1 MLRRVYTRVF
11 TCWTLLFL
19 MLLSL
24 VGGPAATAAGLDLP
38 GLYDRL
44 KDDPAYQSYRQE
56 LLEEYRKLNS
66 SEQAMDGDIRSF
78 LADVQERLA
87 NADTSSLKDE
97 DDVNSLVRKT
107 AAEVLL
113 TDRKY
118 TTLANALAA
127 TSDIQSILKG
137 NFPPSLEPVRKEVVN
152 ALLGSGGQAA
162 AGGGG
167 AAVPPAGTGEE
178 IQRDAAAGVVTWWV
192 SPEAAAG
199 IKDNKLVLSLAGE
212 TAPTRTFSLPPAL
225 LQDLGQK
232 KAELELDYGPVVLTL
247 PAASLTA
254 LSVSGGADLTCR
266 QESPDPAR
274 IKDVNRPGY
283 RAAGMVYTLTAGEK
297 AGLSAGISAR
307 IKYEER
313 QGLDR
318 DLLGVYQVQSGGSL
332 VYRGGRRVEGSPYLE
347 FALPGAG
354 SYIVL
359 EYRADFADLA
369 GHWAARDVEIMAARH
384 IAAGMG
390 EGRFEPDRAIT
401 RAEFTSLLQRVL
413 GLPASGA
420 ATGFSDV
427 PPEAWYAPSVAAAVR
442 AGLVHGY
449 EDKTFKPDNPV
460 TRAEM
465 AAMLANALALKGLA
479 VQQEP
484 GRVEAVLQN
493 YKDQAVVP
501 SWARPAMA
509 AAVTAGIIG
518 GREGGLAPLEHATR
532 AEAVVMLKRLMDK
545 SFAPGL

>member
-1 MLRRVYTRVF
+1 MLRRVSTRVF

-24 VGGPAATAAGLDLP
+24 VGGPAAPAAGLDLP

-44 KDDPAYQSYRQE
+44 KDDPAYQPYRQE

-66 SEQAMDGDIRSF
+66 SEQAMDSDIRSF
-78 LADVQERLA
+78 LADVQDRLA

-97 DDVNSLVRKT
+97 DDVNALVMET

-113 TDRKY
+113 TGNY
-118 TTLANALAA
+118 STLASALAA

-137 NFPPSLEPVRKEVVN
+137 NFPPALEAVREQIVA
-152 ALLGSGGQAA
+152 ALLGSTGQAVS
-162 AGGGG
+162 GGGG

-178 IQRDAAAGVVTWWV
+178 IQRDAAAGVVTWRV

-212 TAPTRTFSLPPAL
+212 TVPTRTFSLPSDL
-225 LQDLGQK
+225 LRDLGQK

-247 PAASLTA
+247 PPASLAT
-254 LSVSGGADLTCR
+254 LSDFGAVDLTCR
-266 QESPDPAR
+266 QESPDPAQVKG
-274 IKDVNRPGY
+274 INGPGY
-283 RAAGMVYTLTAGEK
+283 RAAGMVYTLTAGDK
-297 AGLSAGISAR
+297 AGLPAGIPAR

-318 DLLGVYQVQSGGSL
+318 DLLGVYQVQSDGSL
-332 VYRGGRRVEGSPYLE
+332 VYRGGHGVEGNPYLE
-347 FALPGAG
+347 FALPGDG

-384 IAAGMG
+384 IAAGVG
-390 EGRFEPDRAIT
+390 EGRFEPDREIT
-401 RAEFTSLLQRVL
+401 RAEFTSFLQRVL

-420 ATGFSDV
+420 AAGFSDV

-501 SWARPAMA
+501 SWARSAMA
-509 AAVTAGIIG
+509 ATVTAGIIG
-518 GREGGLAPLEHATR
+518 GRDDGLAPLEHATR

-545 SFAPGL
+545 GFAPGL

>member
-1 MLRRVYTRVF
+1 MLRRVSTRVF

-24 VGGPAATAAGLDLP
+24 VGGPAAPAAGLDLP

-44 KDDPAYQSYRQE
+44 KDEPAYQSYRQE
-56 LLEEYRKLNS
+56 LLEEYRELNS
-66 SEQAMDGDIRSF
+66 SGQAMDGDIRSF

-97 DDVNSLVRKT
+97 DDVNALVMKT

-113 TDRKY
+113 TGNY
-118 TTLANALAA
+118 STLANALAA
-127 TSDIQSILKG
+127 TSDFQSILKG
-137 NFPPSLEPVRKEVVN
+137 NFPPALEPVRREVVN
-152 ALLGSGGQAA
+152 ALLGGGGQV

-167 AAVPPAGTGEE
+167 AVVPPTGTEE
-178 IQRDAAAGVVTWWV
+178 EFKRDAAAGIVTWRV
-192 SPEAAAG
+192 RPEAAAG
-199 IKDNKLVLSLAGE
+199 IKDNKLVLSLSGE
-212 TAPTRTFSLPPAL
+212 TVPIRTFSLPPAL

-247 PAASLTA
+247 PAASLAA

-266 QESPDPAR
+266 QESPDPAQ
-274 IKDVNRPGY
+274 IKDVNGPAY

-297 AGLSAGISAR
+297 AGLPAGISAR

-318 DLLGVYQVQSGGSL
+318 DLLGVYQVQSDGTI
-332 VYRGGRRVEGSPYLE
+332 VYCGGRGVEGSPYLE

-384 IAAGMG
+384 IAAGVG
-390 EGRFEPDRAIT
+390 EGRFEPDREIT

-413 GLPASGA
+413 GLPAPGA
-420 ATGFSDV
+420 VTGFSDV

-465 AAMLANALALKGLA
+465 AAMLANALALKGQA
-479 VQQEP
+479 VRQES
-484 GRVEAVLQN
+484 GRVEAVLRN
-493 YKDQAVVP
+493 FKDQMDVP
-501 SWARPAMA
+501 SWARSAMA
-509 AAVTAGIIG
+509 TAVTAGIIG
-518 GREGGLAPLEHATR
+518 GRDGGLAPLEHATR
-532 AEAVVMLKRLMDK
+532 AEAVVMLKRLME
-545 SFAPGL
+545 SRG